1 MKNMMS
7 NYSFNIVC
15 TTIGRKSLPRLIDSF
30 KNQLTQ
36 NDSFTIIS
44 DTNHEFV
51 QNVLSNYNVNFKLNH
66 IINDGDILGKF
77 GHPLLNKHINNLDG
91 DFIMFADDDD
101 YYVDDAFEYIR
112 EVVTEKK
119 LYIFKH
125 KWGNTI
131 NWTTKEVILGNIGKC
146 MGVIPNT
153 KNLPMFQE
161 NVFGDGLFYED
172 LSKIMEYEFV
182 DKIIYKIRNTI

>member
-1 MKNMMS
+1 MS

-15 TTIGRKSLPRLIDSF
+15 TTIGRESLPRLIDSF
-30 KNQLTQ
+30 KHQLLS
-36 NDSFTIIS
+36 NDTFTLIS
-44 DTNHEFV
+44 DTNHEYV
-51 QNVLSNYNVNFKLNH
+51 SQILSNYNFDFNVNH
-66 IINDGDILGKF
+66 IINEGEPLAKY
-77 GHPLLNKHINNLDG
+77 GHPLLNKHINNLYG

-112 EVVTEKK
+112 NIVNEKK

-125 KWGNTI
+125 KWGETI
-131 NWTTKEVILGNIGKC
+131 NWLEKEVKLGNIGKC

-161 NVFGDGLFYED
+161 DVFGDGLFYED
-172 LSKIMEYEFV
+172 LSKMFEYEFV
-182 DKIIYKIRNTI
+182 DKIIYKIRDTL

>member
-1 MKNMMS
+1 M
-7 NYSFNIVC
+7 YPHSFNIVC
-15 TTIGRKSLPRLIDSF
+15 TTIGRESLPRLIDSF

-36 NDSFTIIS
+36 NDFFTIIS

-51 QNVLSNYNVNFKLNH
+51 QNLLRNHNFNFKLNH
-66 IINDGDILGKF
+66 IVNDGDILGKF
-77 GHPLLNKHINNLDG
+77 GHPLLNKYINNLDG

-101 YYVDDAFEYIR
+101 YYVDDAFEFIR
-112 EVVTEKK
+112 KVVIEKK

-131 NWTTKEVILGNIGKC
+131 NWVTKEVTLGNVGKC

-153 KNLPMFQE
+153 KNLPLFQE
-161 NVFGDGLFYED
+161 DVFGDGLFYED

-182 DKIIYKIRNTI
+182 DKIIYKIRDTI